1 MSSNNPNDFASAQPT
16 PQSGPDATT
25 PEPNPIWQPDQA
37 VPADPAFVEPAPEQD
52 PWHFATERAQPATP
66 ATPAPWQPPAPWQAA
81 PPTPAPWVTPAPE
94 QAPWQAPVPAQ
105 PEMPAQPA
113 YTAGPNQPQESWT
126 AQPPVWPPAPVVPGS
141 SAWNAAPQQQ
151 WAPLPPDSNG
161 PRPAGKG
168 RARAKIGAL
177 ILGTAMLS
185 AVLSAGG
192 TYAAFSLAPRSTAA
206 AATSGPV
213 AQTSSVQTV
222 TLTQSQAIVKVAAAV
237 EPSVVTITTT
247 GLSGVGPYNVPSS
260 GAGSGFI
267 VSSTGLILT
276 NNHVITGTS
285 SLTVTLSNN
294 KQYTATVVKTD
305 VAHDLALVKITATGL
320 TPVSL
325 GDSSAIQVGQLAIAI
340 GSPLGT
346 FTDSVTQGIVSGTNR
361 AITVGDRSSSV
372 TENLS
377 GLIQTDAAINPGN
390 SGGPLLDAGGA
401 VIGIITASAANAQG
415 MGFAIPINQAKQL
428 IAQA

>member
-16 PQSGPDATT
+16 PQDQPDTT
-25 PEPNPIWQPDQA
+25 APEPTPIWQPDQA
-37 VPADPAFVEPAPEQD
+37 AEQDPWNLATERQQPSAPASTPWQEPPAAPWQPAPTASWQPPVPADPQIPAP
-52 PWHFATERAQPATP
+52 
-66 ATPAPWQPPAPWQAA
+66 
-81 PPTPAPWVTPAPE
+81 
-94 QAPWQAPVPAQ
+94 PVYPAQ
-105 PEMPAQPA
+105 L
-113 YTAGPNQPQESWT
+113 PQESWN

-141 SAWNAAPQQQ
+141 APWSAATQQPYPYQQ
-151 WAPLPPDSNG
+151 WAAATLSQEPVMA
-161 PRPAGKG
+161 RPAGKG
-168 RARAKIGAL
+168 RARAKVGAL
-177 ILGTAMLS
+177 VLGTAMLA

-192 TYAAFSLAPRSTAA
+192 TYAAFSLIPRSTAPAPTTA
-206 AATSGPV
+206 AV

-222 TLTQSQAIVKVAAAV
+222 NLTQSQAIVKVAAAV

-247 GLSGVGPYNVPSS
+247 GASGVGPFNVPSS

-267 VSSTGLILT
+267 VNSSGLILT

-285 SLTVTLSNN
+285 SLTVTLSDNR
-294 KQYTATVVKTD
+294 QFTATVVKTD

-361 AITVGDRSSSV
+361 SITVGDRASSV

-390 SGGPLLDAGGA
+390 SGGPLLDAGGS

-428 IAQA
+428 ISQA